1 MSYVWVEGLVIEH
14 LEQTSLRPYLHWHK
28 PKLLELSSFPSGRW
42 FRPSPNLYRLPS
54 AATITLR
61 LLVGDLYRL
70 GDLQISKI
78 KRPANQTL
86 SLSEFAQL
94 SSGTLVFSRVFFR
107 GMLRIFSGATSPQMV
122 GGGGVFIGGDPNGE
136 MSDLTRCDSLT
147 RVPNGRNFNHCAT
160 LLEEQV
166 SWLTE
171 WILSRRHQVRWLCL
185 RAIIQFDEI
194 SLCRK
199 TLSGFW
205 VKLSKYL
212 WQRT

>member
-107 GMLRIFSGATSPQMV
+107 GMLRIFSGATCPQMV

-147 RVPNGRNFNHCAT
+147 RVSNGRNFNHCAT